1 MDEQNISRITSH
13 LWAPLVAI
21 TTAHG
26 GQANGQIAVAAL
38 NASIL
43 RERPRILIEIW
54 KANYTHHLLAASGIF
69 ALHLL
74 GEGNLNLIE
83 QLGLCSGRDG
93 DKLAGLRWET
103 RQTGAPILLD
113 TLSYV
118 EARIVGQLDAGD
130 MTCYLGAI
138 LDGAI
143 LTPGEPLTWP
153 AARALLTPDLLAR
166 YETHQAHQR
175 DVARELLEGC

>member
-1 MDEQNISRITSH
+1 MDEQVIQRVTSQ

-26 GQANGQIAVAAL
+26 GQANGQIAVSAL

-54 KANYTHHLLAASGIF
+54 KANYSHHLIADGGIF

-74 GEGNLNLIE
+74 GEQNLSLIE
-83 QLGLCSGRDG
+83 QLGLRSGRDG

-103 RQTGAPILLD
+103 RLTGAPILLD

-118 EARIVGQLDAGD
+118 EARVTGQLDAGD
-130 MTCYLGAI
+130 MTCFLGNI
-138 LDGAI
+138 LDGA
-143 LTPGEPLTWP
+143 LLNPGDPLTWASARTHLP
-153 AARALLTPDLLAR
+153 ADFHAR
-166 YETHQAHQR
+166 YEAHQAHQR
-175 DVARELLEGC
+175 DVARGLLEGF

>member
-1 MDEQNISRITSH
+1 MDEQIIQHITSQ
-13 LWAPLVAI
+13 LWAPMVAI

-26 GQANGQIAVAAL
+26 GQANGQIAVSAL

-43 RERPRILIEIW
+43 RERPRILIDIW
-54 KANYTHHLLAASGIF
+54 KANYTHHLLAASGVF

-74 GEGNLNLIE
+74 GEQHLNLIE
-83 QLGLCSGRDG
+83 QLGLRSGRDG
-93 DKLAGLRWET
+93 DKLAGLHWET
-103 RQTGAPILLD
+103 RLTGAPILLD

-118 EARIVGQLDAGD
+118 EARVVGQLDAGD
-130 MTCYLGAI
+130 MTCFLGDI

-153 AARALLTPDLLAR
+153 AARARLSPDLLAR
-166 YETHQAHQR
+166 YEANQAHQR
-175 DVARELLEGC
+175 DVARGLLEGF

>member
-1 MDEQNISRITSH
+1 MDEQVIQQITSH
-13 LWAPLVAI
+13 FWAPLVAI

-26 GQANGQIAVAAL
+26 GQANGQIAVSAL

-43 RERPRILIEIW
+43 RDRPRILIDIW
-54 KANYTHHLLAASGIF
+54 KANFTHHLLLESGVF

-74 GEGNLNLIE
+74 GEQHLNLIE
-83 QLGLCSGRDG
+83 QLGLRSGRDG

-113 TLSYV
+113 TLGYL
-118 EARIVGQLDAGD
+118 EARVRATLDAGD
-130 MTCYLGAI
+130 MTCFLADV

-153 AARALLTPDLLAR
+153 AARARLPADWLAR
-166 YETHQAHQR
+166 YDANQAHQR
-175 DVARELLEGC
+175 DVARGLLESN